1 MAKDRRDSRTLDLL
15 AMTVDVPQVPRFD
28 EADIRAARLD
38 ARIAK
43 AVGRTLKDAATDGTT
58 RPDVAATMS
67 GYLGETITR
76 ATLDAY
82 AAESKADHTISLVRA
97 VALMEATKDYR
108 LLGLIADDLGL
119 AIVPRQ
125 YEPAIREAVLAEKM
139 EELKAELDSLRRTRK
154 SSR

>member
-15 AMTVDVPQVPRFD
+15 AMTVEVPHVPRFD
-28 EADIRAARLD
+28 DSDIRAARLD

-43 AVGRTLKDAATDGTT
+43 AVGKTLKDAASGGTT
-58 RPDVAATMS
+58 RPDVAKAMS
-67 GYLGETITR
+67 AYLGETVTR

-97 VALMEATKDYR
+97 MALMEATKDYR

-139 EELKAELDSLRRTRK
+139 EEMRAELESLRRTRK
-154 SSR
+154 ASR